1 MMGRGAGLTPEDFA
15 LARNGSARNAI
26 DQSIAAFAREV
37 TESRGVVSDT
47 AFNVYLGQGLTRGM
61 MVEIVANV
69 SLNLLTNYI
78 NHLADTEIDFPQVD
92 LAIEAAA

>member
-1 MMGRGAGLTPEDFA
+1 MIPDA
-15 LARNGSARNAI
+15 
-26 DQSIAAFAREV
+26 
-37 TESRGVVSDT
+37 
-47 AFNVYLGQGLTRGM
+47 AFNVYLGQGLTHGM

-78 NHLADTEIDFPQVD
+78 NHLADTEIDFPLVD